1 MSIGQKLST
10 NLTYPEILRYSE
22 FSQKLLIYCPM
33 KYLKNKVFLL
43 ILLLTF
49 SLGFSPFKVFAQDAT
64 SSGIAVS
71 VPVNDNNAVDG
82 KIVSATSAGY
92 KLSRIEMDPTI
103 YGVITTNPAVAFDTE
118 GTQGYKYVMSQGK
131 ALVYVSSKN
140 GNIKKN
146 DLITSSTIAGVG
158 EKATT
163 NGFVLG
169 TALEDYSSN
178 NPKQIGKILVSINIH
193 YNGAFVDTKS
203 NLLQNLKTAGTA
215 TFLTPLASLRYLLA
229 GVISI
234 IAFAL
239 GFIYFGRVAS
249 KGVEALGRNPLARR
263 MIQVSVVINVLLA
276 GFIVLV
282 GLAIAYLILIL

>member
-1 MSIGQKLST
+1 
-10 NLTYPEILRYSE
+10 
-22 FSQKLLIYCPM
+22 M
-33 KYLKNKVFLL
+33 KYLKNKG
-43 ILLLTF
+43 LLLLLLAAF
-49 SLGFSPFKVFAQDAT
+49 SFVFFPFRVFAQDTT

-71 VPVNDNNAVDG
+71 VPVNDDNAVDG

-103 YGVITTNPAVAFDTE
+103 YGVITTNPAVAFDTQNAQ
-118 GTQGYKYVMSQGK
+118 GGYKYVMSQGK
-131 ALVYVSSKN
+131 SLVYVSSKN

-146 DLITSSTIAGVG
+146 DLVTSSTTPGVG

-178 NPKQIGKILVSINIH
+178 NPNQTGKILVSINIH

-249 KGVEALGRNPLARR
+249 KGVEALGRNPLASR

-276 GFIVLV
+276 GLIVLV